1 MKRWFAGILAGC
13 MLLQIT
19 LGSPI
24 GFMKAEDTVDPLTN
38 EQTEQPTAAP
48 ADEEQPVEAAFGEQ
62 TEASVQ
68 AKQEQPEAAAE
79 EQEHVDE
86 QPAQVQEETSPE
98 PKQAVKAAVRET
110 EKKQVNGSITAMI
123 LSGQSIS
130 EKQSYTLKLKGMAY
144 EQTKT
149 VAMEATEG
157 ASQTS
162 AVFENLPEGAYTL
175 QITAKGYRTY
185 EQSFQVAGY
194 DLRIAVY
201 LGSAPKLDGDILPG
215 ILAYDV
221 STVQLKELIDALD
234 RESKDTAFDIN
245 HDGKVDLVDLQQL
258 YDERKPYTQQTS
270 AIETRIAKGAVTV
283 ETESGTKIAAGSV
296 EDVLDGAS
304 TVSLQ
309 REDEKAISAENP
321 VQLHFDFTKN
331 VKPVLME
338 GFTVQAPVDST
349 NKIANGE
356 LEDGT
361 VLRLPIVNYY
371 RSRRSASSPFV
382 ELDAKGNMIVH
393 LGEQVAVKKITI
405 KITQT
410 TQQQGSLV
418 EISKV
423 EFLNDMEQRI
433 PEPEM
438 NKFSITHLFSF
449 RQLLFLLYPK
459 SLQCRCTRDNTP
471 QIA

>member
-162 AVFENLPEGAYTL
+162 A
-175 QITAKGYRTY
+175 
-185 EQSFQVAGY
+185 
-194 DLRIAVY
+194 
-201 LGSAPKLDGDILPG
+201 
-215 ILAYDV
+215 
-221 STVQLKELIDALD
+221 
-234 RESKDTAFDIN
+234 
-245 HDGKVDLVDLQQL
+245 
-258 YDERKPYTQQTS
+258 
-270 AIETRIAKGAVTV
+270 
-283 ETESGTKIAAGSV
+283 
-296 EDVLDGAS
+296 
-304 TVSLQ
+304 
-309 REDEKAISAENP
+309 
-321 VQLHFDFTKN
+321 
-331 VKPVLME
+331 
-338 GFTVQAPVDST
+338 
-349 NKIANGE
+349 
-356 LEDGT
+356 
-361 VLRLPIVNYY
+361 
-371 RSRRSASSPFV
+371 
-382 ELDAKGNMIVH
+382 
-393 LGEQVAVKKITI
+393 
-405 KITQT
+405 
-410 TQQQGSLV
+410 
-418 EISKV
+418 
-423 EFLNDMEQRI
+423 
-433 PEPEM
+433 
-438 NKFSITHLFSF
+438 
-449 RQLLFLLYPK
+449 
-459 SLQCRCTRDNTP
+459 
-471 QIA
+471 